1 MIMAVVMMNVVMR
14 RAYTAHEYLK
24 ELGGDSGGD
33 TIAHNDPI
41 GLLVT

>member
-1 MIMAVVMMNVVMR
+1 MIMAVMMTKMVMR

-24 ELGGDSGGD
+24 ELGGDCGGD
-33 TIAHNDPI
+33 TFAHNDPI